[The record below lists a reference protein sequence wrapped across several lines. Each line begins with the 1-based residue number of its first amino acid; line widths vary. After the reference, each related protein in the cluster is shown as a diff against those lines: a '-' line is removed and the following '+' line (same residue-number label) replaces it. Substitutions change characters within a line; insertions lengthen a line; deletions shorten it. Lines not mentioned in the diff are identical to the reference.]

1 MNMLVRT
8 GSVISRALF
17 GIQRV
22 NIRKSAVN
30 LYSVAATKISKHL
43 TLRKL
48 PENLASKKDNALV
61 LIFDWLYAKPAAIEK
76 YCKLYHDIGLDVL
89 IVRGQLKHFLWP
101 PFGVKLSEEIFNY
114 LLNDRSNKNYFVHA
128 FSIGAFNYTICLKQ
142 SYENS
147 EKYGWFHRRV
157 IGQIYDSIVM
167 GTYDHMSMGI
177 VTAVLPGTP
186 MIQRAILTVLNTY
199 YDITK
204 KKTRD
209 QYDVL
214 YTFVREHPTV
224 VPTLLL
230 YSLND
235 PMCDREMINSMLV
248 MWRRRLSE
256 EHLDVRFWEKSVHA
270 AHLKFH
276 KAEYLQAWNKL
287 MTKVNLLPK

>member
-1 MNMLVRT
+1 MNMLLRM
-8 GSVISRALF
+8 GSVISRVLF

-22 NIRKSAVN
+22 SIRNSAVD
-30 LYSVAATKISKHL
+30 LYSVAEKISKHL

-61 LIFDWLYAKPAAIEK
+61 LIFDWLHAIPAVIEK
-76 YCKLYHDIGLDVL
+76 YCKLCHDIGLDVL
-89 IVRGQLKHFLWP
+89 IVSGQVKHFLWP
-101 PFGVKLSEEIFNY
+101 PFGMKLSEEIFTY
-114 LLNDRSNKNYFVHA
+114 LLNDRSNKNYFAHA

-147 EKYGWFHRRV
+147 EKYGRFHRRV

-186 MIQRAILTVLNTY
+186 MIQRAILTVLNIY
-199 YDITK
+199 YYITK

-224 VPTLLL
+224 VPILLL
-230 YSLND
+230 YSLD
-235 PMCDREMINSMLV
+235 DRLCDREMINSMLV

-256 EHLDVRFWEKSVHA
+256 EHLNAHFWEKSGHA
-270 AHLKFH
+270 AHLKFQ
-276 KAEYLQAWNKL
+276 YLQAWNKL